1 MTSCARWLATVSLR
15 TLLVAVGLAIAAV
28 AIAALIAGDVSAGSR
43 SLGRRIAG
51 LIQPDSLRVT
61 LAQAGLE
68 AVPVPVWMSARI
80 GLAAG
85 AAAIAWAW
93 FGLPVLGAIAFL
105 VVYYLMGTG
114 LEFRRRRFESGRQE
128 ALLEAVRHG
137 IAVMSRAGNATAM
150 LEAIADGGPFE
161 VRPVFREIVAA
172 AGSGPAGEPFV
183 RELERIRERFADP
196 LFDDVVLAL
205 TLHWRQGGKLVPAL
219 EAVVSDWSETLRL
232 QREAKALRSGVEA
245 SVVLLA
251 LLPFVFLITVQLLA
265 PTLLAPFRSPAG
277 EVVFVLAIGWMALGY
292 GILQAMSRPPRE
304 SRLKLRQAAP

>member
-1 MTSCARWLATVSLR
+1 MS
-15 TLLVAVGLAIAAV
+15 
-28 AIAALIAGDVSAGSR
+28 
-43 SLGRRIAG
+43 RRIGG
-51 LIQPDSLRVT
+51 LIQPDSVRVA

-68 AVPVPVWMSARI
+68 SVPVPAWMLARL
-80 GLAAG
+80 GLATG

-93 FGLPVLGAIAFL
+93 FRLPVLGVIAFL

-114 LEFRRRRFESGRQE
+114 LEFRRRRFESRRQD

-137 IAVMSRAGNATAM
+137 IAVMSRAGNATSM
-150 LEAIADGGPFE
+150 LEALADGGPFE
-161 VRPVFREIVAA
+161 VRPLFREIVAA

-265 PTLLAPFRSPAG
+265 PTLLAPFRSPVG
-277 EVVFVLAIGWMALGY
+277 EVVFALAIGWMALGY

-304 SRLKLRQAAP
+304 SRLKLREATS

>member
-1 MTSCARWLATVSLR
+1 VSLR
-15 TLLVAVGLAIAAV
+15 TLLVAVGLAV
-28 AIAALIAGDVSAGSR
+28 AFGSIAALAAGDVSGVAR
-43 SLGRRIAG
+43 RLGRRIGG
-51 LIQPDSLRVT
+51 LIQPDSVRVA

-68 AVPVPVWMSARI
+68 SVPVPAWMSARL

-93 FGLPVLGAIAFL
+93 FRLPVLGVIAFL

-114 LEFRRRRFESGRQE
+114 LEFRRRRFESRRQD
-128 ALLEAVRHG
+128 ALLEAVHHG
-137 IAVMSRAGNATAM
+137 IAVMSRAGNATSM
-150 LEAIADGGPFE
+150 LEALADGGPFE
-161 VRPVFREIVAA
+161 VRPLFTEIVAA
-172 AGSGPAGEPFV
+172 GGSGPAGEPFV

-219 EAVVSDWSETLRL
+219 EAVASDWSETLRL

-251 LLPFVFLITVQLLA
+251 LLPFVFLITVQMLA
-265 PTLLAPFRSPAG
+265 PTLLAPFQSPVG
-277 EVVFVLAIGWMALGY
+277 EVVFGLAIGWMALGY

-304 SRLKLRQAAP
+304 SRLRLREAMP